1 MYLHNFYHAVELESL
16 NSTVTVTTN
25 TDNERAEL
33 SCEMSAFI
41 RADSSLIW
49 EGPNAR
55 RITADGA
62 MNKYQITF
70 SNGTADRS
78 VNGTRPLAPSR
89 VSTLYISNLEPS
101 DTGDYTCSVVGT
113 DQAVSISL
121 VVDGANS
128 ADDVDA
134 SGSIITTTDLLSTTP
149 LLVGGTNLTA
159 VIAGSVAAAL
169 GLLVIL
175 TIATVA
181 LCTLVY
187 KNKRVYKA
195 GTTVISDN
203 NYVYP
208 IYDYPTNILANLNN
222 EYKTVNIR
230 STDANNTSVGGH
242 SIEDLHRIE
251 AYAVSN
257 LKNENSYDFTD
268 DNSDG
273 MSHGSTDIILERNE
287 AYGEVVSKDC
297 GNVNDIVYAEID

>member
-1 MYLHNFYHAVELESL
+1 MELESL
-16 NSTVTVTTN
+16 NSTVTVTTT

-41 RADSSLIW
+41 RADSFLIW

-55 RITADGA
+55 RITSDGT
-62 MNKYQITF
+62 MDKYQITL
-70 SNGTADRS
+70 SNGTSDRS

-89 VSTLYISNLEPS
+89 VSTLSISNLEPS
-101 DTGDYTCSVVGT
+101 DAGDYTCSVVGT
-113 DQAVSISL
+113 NQAVSISL

-134 SGSIITTTDLLSTTP
+134 SGSIITTTELLSSTP
-149 LLVGGTNLTA
+149 LLVSGTNLTA

-175 TIATVA
+175 TIATVT
-181 LCTLVY
+181 LCTFVY
-187 KNKRVYKA
+187 KNKRVYKT

-222 EYKTVNIR
+222 EYKTVDIR
-230 STDANNTSVGGH
+230 STDANNTVVGGH

-257 LKNENSYDFTD
+257 LTNENTYDFTD

-287 AYGEVVSKDC
+287 AYGEVVSKDYA
-297 GNVNDIVYAEID
+297 NVNDIVYAEID